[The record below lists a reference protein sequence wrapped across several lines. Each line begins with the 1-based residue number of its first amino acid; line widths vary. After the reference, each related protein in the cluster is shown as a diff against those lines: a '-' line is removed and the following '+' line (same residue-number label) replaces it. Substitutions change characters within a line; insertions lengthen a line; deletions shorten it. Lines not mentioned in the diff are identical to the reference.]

1 VESLNFWAWLEDPC
15 QFCLIE
21 MILNNKKGLIVNY
34 NMVGLQYPIINFMAK
49 NYVQKSWLLEELQ

>member
-1 VESLNFWAWLEDPC
+1 
-15 QFCLIE
+15 